1 MTAYKDHALSG
12 VPTAEWQDRLA
23 ARLSKNILEGPHG
36 SSTPQSGFRA
46 FCGAPPPQRRRLD
59 ESGSEAGPSHP
70 NWNEMYTMEA
80 SSGDSIILTVS
91 SIQLNSSVFQIQKSR
106 MNPTVRLRLAS
117 YRWTKIKK
125 YAALKLML

>member
-1 MTAYKDHALSG
+1 MNTWEDHALSS
-12 VPTAEWQDRLA
+12 VPTAEWQDCLA
-23 ARLSKNILEGPHG
+23 ARLSKNAEVPRG
-36 SSTPQSGFRA
+36 SCNQQSPLRA
-46 FCGAPPPQRRRLD
+46 FGGAPLSQRRRLD
-59 ESGSEAGPSHP
+59 GSSSEAGPNHP

-91 SIQLNSSVFQIQKSR
+91 SIQLNSSVFQIRKSR